1 MLGQLEAG
9 RRVVIADMEAGAGTL
24 TRMPPGSLDVAVL
37 VVEPSAKSIDV
48 ARRASA
54 IIAERRIG
62 RLLVVANRVRAEGDL
77 ELIRAGLPGIET
89 VGVPDDP
96 AIVQADREA
105 HAPIDTA
112 ADGPGVQALATL
124 ALRLERWSR
133 RPAPDET
140 LPVLS

>member
-1 MLGQLEAG
+1 
-9 RRVVIADMEAGAGTL
+9 MEAGAGTL

-48 ARRASA
+48 ARRAAA
-54 IIAERRIG
+54 IIAERTIG
-62 RLLVVANRVRAEGDL
+62 QLLVVANRVRAEEDL

-89 VGVPDDP
+89 VGIPDDP

-105 HAPIDTA
+105 HAPFETGP
-112 ADGPGVQALATL
+112 DGPGVQALAAL

-133 RPAPDET
+133 QPAPDET